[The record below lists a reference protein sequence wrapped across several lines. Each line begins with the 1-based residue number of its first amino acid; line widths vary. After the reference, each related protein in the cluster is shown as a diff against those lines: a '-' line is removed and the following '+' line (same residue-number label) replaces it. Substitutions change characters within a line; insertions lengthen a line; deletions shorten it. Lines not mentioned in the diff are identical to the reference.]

1 MSKKFIPVLLIL
13 ILGGLFIAYGVMGNS
28 DKKNDDP
35 KAKYQRIL
43 RNVGIVLEQ
52 GHYSPKKIDDKF
64 SQEVLTKFQES
75 LDPDKYIFLQKDIDA
90 FKKYANT
97 IDDEIHGAPIE
108 SFYTISN
115 TYLLRTDEISKIY
128 KEVLTK
134 PFDFTKNESLQTDG
148 DKETTRLRKQTGT
161 IIRAS
166 ALNTLC

>member
-1 MSKKFIPVLLIL
+1 MLIQIHTFST
-13 ILGGLFIAYGVMGNS
+13 ILFSVTFTYEPNNQFYYEQEIYSCTSYSYTRNLGNGKS
-28 DKKNDDP
+28 VIKKNDDP

-97 IDDEIHGAPIE
+97 IDNEIHGTPTNLFTPSAIPIC
-108 SFYTISN
+108 YAQ
-115 TYLLRTDEISKIY
+115 
-128 KEVLTK
+128 TK
-134 PFDFTKNESLQTDG
+134 FQKFIK
-148 DKETTRLRKQTGT
+148 RF
-161 IIRAS
+161 
-166 ALNTLC
+166 